1 MPTRVL
7 LRERPRLTSLG
18 LMKLPLLNKARTA
31 LLAPSDEVKVQ
42 MELLKEGPGY
52 LRRQTLFHWW
62 KAAVAP

>member
-1 MPTRVL
+1 
-7 LRERPRLTSLG
+7 
-18 LMKLPLLNKARTA
+18 MKLPLLNKARTA